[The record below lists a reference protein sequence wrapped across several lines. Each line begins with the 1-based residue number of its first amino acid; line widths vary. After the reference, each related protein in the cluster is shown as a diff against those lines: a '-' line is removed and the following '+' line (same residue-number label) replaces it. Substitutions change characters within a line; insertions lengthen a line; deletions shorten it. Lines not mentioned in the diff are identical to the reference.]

1 MSISQIEFY
10 KVAGKLNLQPGTDD
24 YKKIENATEIVN
36 IAFLKIA
43 TKKLE
48 NLLSRPDNQ
57 NRDNLFDRLMT
68 FYNQR
73 VREHQVM
80 YLLMHII
87 ETTLRSKAASII
99 SKKFSTQGQDDWW
112 HDMRAIDKKL
122 IDPVMLGAKSAHRLN
137 ITPSD
142 MTTFNFFD
150 SITFNQLLNIYSDF
164 WTDFKPSFRS
174 KIYKGHTLPEL
185 SKKEFEAKL
194 RHIRSARN
202 DVSHHKPINHSGG
215 RRRQDLIH
223 DIELIL
229 CHLGY
234 NLDDAIRNI
243 DPTQNVIR
251 LQYT

>member
-1 MSISQIEFY
+1 MSISQIEFN
-10 KVAGKLNLQPGTDD
+10 KIVQKLSLKPGTDD
-24 YKKIENATEIVN
+24 YSKIENSIEIVN

-43 TKKLE
+43 VNKLE
-48 NLLSRPDNQ
+48 NLLNRPTNQ

-87 ETTLRSKAASII
+87 ETTLRSKAASVI
-99 SKKFSTQGQDDWW
+99 SKKFSSQGQDDWW

-122 IDPVMLGAKSAHRLN
+122 IDPVMLGAKSAHKLN
-137 ITPSD
+137 ITPSN

-150 SITFNQLLNIYSDF
+150 SITFNQLLNIYNDF
-164 WTDFKPSFRS
+164 WTDFRGDFTS
-174 KIYKGHTLPEL
+174 KHYKGHTLPTL
-185 SKKEFEAKL
+185 SKPQFEARL

-202 DVSHHKPINHSGG
+202 DVSHHKPINHSVN
-215 RRRQDLIH
+215 RRRQDLID

-229 CHLGY
+229 CHLGF
-234 NLDDAIRNI
+234 NLDDAINNI
-243 DPTQNVIR
+243 DPTHNIIQ

>member
-1 MSISQIEFY
+1 MSISQIEFN
-10 KVAGKLNLQPGTDD
+10 KIVQKLSLQPGTDD
-24 YKKIENATEIVN
+24 YGKIKNSIEIVN

-43 TKKLE
+43 VNKLE
-48 NLLSRPDNQ
+48 NLLNRPTNQ
-57 NRDNLFDRLMT
+57 NRNHLFDRLMT

-87 ETTLRSKAASII
+87 ETTLRSKAASTI
-99 SKKFSTQGQDDWW
+99 SKKFSDQGQDNWW

-122 IDPVMLGAKSAHRLN
+122 IEPVMLGAKSAHKLN
-137 ITPSD
+137 VTPSD

-164 WTDFKPSFRS
+164 WTDFRPSFTS
-174 KIYKGHTLPEL
+174 KSYKGHTLPEL
-185 SKKEFEAKL
+185 SKREFEAKL
-194 RHIRSARN
+194 RYIRSARN
-202 DVSHHKPINHSGG
+202 DVSHHKPINHLGG
-215 RRRQDLIH
+215 RRRQDLID

-234 NLDDAIRNI
+234 NLDDAINNI
-243 DPTQNVIR
+243 DPTHNIIQ
-251 LQYT
+251 LQYI